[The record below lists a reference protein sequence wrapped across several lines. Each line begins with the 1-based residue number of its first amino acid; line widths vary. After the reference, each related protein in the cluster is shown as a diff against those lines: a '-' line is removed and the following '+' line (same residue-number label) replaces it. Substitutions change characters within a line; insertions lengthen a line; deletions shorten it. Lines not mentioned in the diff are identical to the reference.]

1 MKKTSASKVGL
12 ILAPV
17 FLLGACQSLPTY
29 PINARARRL
38 AISEADRIALDVA
51 LVISEPM
58 ACRLFLDR
66 RIARSSGETFRSSSR
81 ELSGAEGT
89 DQYYPIRR
97 EFARVAEATFRQVF
111 TEVALVK
118 QLPPP
123 GRHGAVVQIDL
134 LEARI
139 MEVAVFGGKRGRT
152 HADVVLSWKMEV
164 FDGGNVRIAEER
176 GQTAPRGGVA
186 AAEEG
191 LGSAAE
197 MVGEATAEQLSELAK
212 VLALKTAALPPVRAL
227 AAGGRSR

>member
-1 MKKTSASKVGL
+1 MGRTTSSTFGL
-12 ILAPV
+12 TLAA
-17 FLLGACQSLPTY
+17 LLGACQSLPTY
-29 PINARARRL
+29 PINARPRKL
-38 AISEADRIALDVA
+38 AIGEGDKVPLEVA

-66 RIARSSGETFRSSSR
+66 RIARPSGETFRSSSR

-89 DQYYPIRR
+89 DQYYPLRR

-111 TEVALVK
+111 TGVVLLK

-152 HADVVLSWKMEV
+152 HADVVLTWRLEV
-164 FDGGNVRIAEER
+164 LDGANVRIAEER
-176 GQTAPRGGVA
+176 GQTEPRGGVS

-191 LGSAAE
+191 LGPAAE

-212 VLALKTAALPPVRAL
+212 VLALKTAGLPAVRVL

>member
-1 MKKTSASKVGL
+1 MPKPFVSRAVVSVAAAL
-12 ILAPV
+12 LA
-17 FLLGACQSLPTY
+17 ACQSLPTY

-38 AISEADRIALDVA
+38 AVADAEKIPLDLA

-58 ACRLFLDR
+58 ACRLYLDR
-66 RIARSSGETFRSSSR
+66 RIAYPSGETMRSSSR

-89 DQYYPIRR
+89 DQYFPIRR

-111 TEVALVK
+111 TEVTLLK

-152 HADVVLSWKMEV
+152 HAEVLLSWKMEV
-164 FDGGNVRIAEER
+164 LDGANVRLLEER
-176 GQTAPRGGVA
+176 GQTDPRGGVS

-197 MVGEATAEQLSELAK
+197 MVGEAAADQLAELAK
-212 VLALKTAALPPVRAL
+212 ALALKTAALPGVRAL